1 MVKSMCC
8 LSRSSCHVFH
18 LSLFSVHTISPP
30 LTHALTTNMFPRRLI
45 ACCILNCKT
54 HQHKVAER
62 GRESLRGVEC
72 TFLRYHYM
80 HECINAI
87 IVIFYV
93 QRQYKD
99 DYLCNVS
106 GMAICMRP
114 ARYVHTKYGRGMRW
128 KYIIPASRRACCWLA
143 GSLYFC
149 VIVMKMVNLCS
160 ISRTQSSPKCHSVSI
175 DFPPTPPSL
184 SLSAQS
190 SIIPISFHNNMSCL
204 PPSSTLILNRAH
216 GQSRYAHLSIPP
228 SSKNVRCV
236 LYFSWRCTVQL
247 CSLARYLSFSSLLQK
262 CVMQLASLSLCS
274 TGPTSLLMLTMT
286 TMLIL
291 FLSLSHSRRGS
302 SSSSTLPY
310 FPVTFICGQ
319 SGRTKRPIEQI
330 TDEHSRKYSKL

>member
-8 LSRSSCHVFH
+8 LSRSSCRVFH

-62 GRESLRGVEC
+62 GRESLGGVEC

-128 KYIIPASRRACCWLA
+128 EYIIPASRRACCWLA

-184 SLSAQS
+184 SQLNPQS
-190 SIIPISFHNNMSCL
+190 FQFHFIIICHACPL
-204 PPSSTLILNRAH
+204 PPRS
-216 GQSRYAHLSIPP
+216 LSIAHTASRVTPTSQFHPP
-228 SSKNVRCV
+228 RKMCDVSCIFHGAALSSYARLLAISRFRRCCKNV
-236 LYFSWRCTVQL
+236 
-247 CSLARYLSFSSLLQK
+247 
-262 CVMQLASLSLCS
+262 
-274 TGPTSLLMLTMT
+274 
-286 TMLIL
+286 
-291 FLSLSHSRRGS
+291 
-302 SSSSTLPY
+302 
-310 FPVTFICGQ
+310 
-319 SGRTKRPIEQI
+319 
-330 TDEHSRKYSKL
+330 